1 MARLHV
7 GAAVRWPAPRRTTAL
22 PRPTVLWGHCDAAR
36 ALRDGRRRAMIE
48 QLNQGEIRA
57 GYQYQPEPSEN
68 NLAVISDFD
77 HNGPSAGGTGWYSCI
92 LRPQPGD

>member
-1 MARLHV
+1 
-7 GAAVRWPAPRRTTAL
+7 
-22 PRPTVLWGHCDAAR
+22 
-36 ALRDGRRRAMIE
+36 MIE

-92 LRPQPGD
+92 LRPQPGDR